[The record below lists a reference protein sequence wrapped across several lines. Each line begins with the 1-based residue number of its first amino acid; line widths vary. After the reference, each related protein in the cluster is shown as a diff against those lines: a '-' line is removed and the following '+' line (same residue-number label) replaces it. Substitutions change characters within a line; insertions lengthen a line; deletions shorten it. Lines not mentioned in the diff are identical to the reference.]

1 MAQPGR
7 TLVCSTDRKATSA
20 RRPTLHQGT
29 GRRHPQLHPT
39 PQSRPK
45 TLRLA
50 QNRRPNPRLRR
61 TLLYTNFRLRT
72 LGRISSLLLPLPVL
86 FTQPKTNVIS
96 TGATDGLIVRCG
108 SGEIPVFVFVLV
120 VASGPGCALPSWGTN
135 RFIRP

>member
-1 MAQPGR
+1 MAPTRLRRFATGWPSGPLPSPLHPDLSLMAQPGR

-20 RRPTLHQGT
+20 RRPPLHQGT

-72 LGRISSLLLPLPVL
+72 LDADLEAEV
-86 FTQPKTNVIS
+86 
-96 TGATDGLIVRCG
+96 ATHLDFAIEENLKQ
-108 SGEIPVFVFVLV
+108 
-120 VASGPGCALPSWGTN
+120 
-135 RFIRP
+135 